1 MNMLNIKK
9 LGDILDKQVY
19 VDNGEFFGKV
29 DELTIT
35 ENRID
40 GWRIVAKD
48 AGIINLLAGAKGIVV
63 PQQFIKAIGDIVI
76 ISKNAIPIDK
86 KEDFPLEEEE
96 IL

>member
-1 MNMLNIKK
+1 MLNIKK
-9 LGDILDKQVY
+9 LGDVIDKQVY
-19 VDNGEFFGKV
+19 IDNGEFFGKV

-48 AGIINLLAGAKGIVV
+48 AEIISLLAGARGIVV

-76 ISKNAIPIDK
+76 ISKNAIPLERR
-86 KEDFPLEEEE
+86 EDLPVEEE
-96 IL
+96 LL